1 LEQETKR
8 RATEGPATVST
19 MSTLDPSQMADD
31 LGTYDIMVT
40 RITKNS
46 TPTEL
51 RASINILTEH
61 RKTNCNPNLK
71 PKLIKAIQEYRRQL
85 KLRTV
90 ISEIPQRDPIRQAR
104 AFGIYKA
111 RLLKKR
117 KMKNRFLRKEKSEK
131 LDTKQKAPVV
141 RSREQRTIV
150 EAQAVTEGMASKR
163 ERRIPARFMS
173 ANLLP
178 SHRLVQPVD
187 VEKTSSSMSVTT
199 STNVTS
205 NKQSK
210 KKRKFSEVDYEPLLP
225 MPRTMR
231 FVVGQKVEVRGIGAH
246 YNKTW
251 FRAEVTAIYG
261 GTLHCPVSY
270 DFSYKKTS
278 EGNWKHEIEK
288 KVTHNSDKMRPWRGH
303 AHTLRSQTVDEN
315 KNDLCEETP
324 GMSLSAF
331 FNYS

>member
-104 AFGIYKA
+104 AFEIYKA
-111 RLLKKR
+111 RLLKKS
-117 KMKNRFLRKEKSEK
+117 KMKNRFLPKEKSEK
-131 LDTKQKAPVV
+131 LDTKQKETVV
-141 RSREQRTIV
+141 RSREQRTKK
-150 EAQAVTEGMASKR
+150 EAQAVTEGLASKR
-163 ERRIPARFMS
+163 ERRIPKRFK
-173 ANLLP
+173 
-178 SHRLVQPVD
+178 PVD
-187 VEKTSSSMSVTT
+187 VEKTSSSMTLTT
-199 STNVTS
+199 TTKMTS

-270 DFSYKKTS
+270 DFVYKKTS

-303 AHTLRSQTVDEN
+303 AHTLRSETVDEN

-331 FNYS
+331 FNYSY